1 MGRLNMKLAFCP
13 QRSRRSLSQ
22 FLGFLVV
29 EDKHGKVTWCGGSQ
43 QPVTKPAAS
52 ESPEVPMG
60 TQPLAV
66 LREAP
71 MQGAQAVTHGLC
83 IVRSPE

>member
-1 MGRLNMKLAFCP
+1 
-13 QRSRRSLSQ
+13 
-22 FLGFLVV
+22 
-29 EDKHGKVTWCGGSQ
+29 
-43 QPVTKPAAS
+43 
-52 ESPEVPMG
+52 MG